1 MDVNSLQ
8 SGANIAYLNGNAAID
23 TRQLQQDAED
33 EQQVAKSV
41 TNLAEV
47 KNEEEQAKVNAD
59 TADTNSQAVEDALSS
74 VTDFVQSKNQALSF
88 SFDEDSNRSII
99 KVTDAKSGDVI
110 RQIPTEEVVQL
121 SERIKELQS
130 DVGETIGLGVL
141 LNNQV

>member
-8 SGANIAYLNGNAAID
+8 FGSNIAYLNGNAAVD
-23 TRQLQQDAED
+23 TRQLQQDVEK
-33 EQQVAKSV
+33 EQADNNAV
-41 TNLAEV
+41 TNLSSL
-47 KNEEEQAKVNAD
+47 KNEEQAKVNLD
-59 TADTNSQAVEDALSS
+59 VADTNTQAVEDAISS

-88 SFDEDSNRSII
+88 SFDEESNRSII

-110 RQIPTEEVVQL
+110 RQIPSEEVVKL

>member
-110 RQIPTEEVVQL
+110 RQIPTEEVVKL